1 MIRYLKSLF
10 QIAVDAGVIF
20 PGQGKTN
27 ESHEFLRDLED
38 TFSSCDSSN
47 LRDVCRI
54 AEFEMFLW
62 TKCIQYDNTEQ
73 FEKGGYF
80 NDLYMK

>member
-1 MIRYLKSLF
+1 MLGLF
-10 QIAVDAGVIF
+10 F

-73 FEKGGYF
+73 FENEDTSMIYIWNNWIWDTSVKKQLF
-80 NDLYMK
+80 